1 MQLDLEENLDTILE
15 VFPIDVYSTEKIEVK
30 GLKRETRIFKV
41 DQKKSP
47 SIPKNSSVGKPYIV
61 DTPPGTTIACH
72 PHIIGKKLEKLCLT
86 YARDFVEAMEVIDPF
101 KDDGFARAAVSF
113 KQKAKSIP
121 EL

>member
-1 MQLDLEENLDTILE
+1 MDLEENLDTILE

-41 DQKKSP
+41 DPKKSP
-47 SIPKNSSVGKPYIV
+47 LILKNSSVGKPYIV

-86 YARDFVEAMEVIDPF
+86 CARDFVEAMEVIDPF
-101 KDDGFARAAVSF
+101 KDDSFARAAVSI

>member
-1 MQLDLEENLDTILE
+1 MQLNLEENLDTILE

-41 DQKKSP
+41 DPKKSP
-47 SIPKNSSVGKPYIV
+47 LIPKNSSVGKPYII

-86 YARDFVEAMEVIDPF
+86 CARDFVEAMEVIDPF